1 MNNNQKKYFHIDS
14 GTSTDQI
21 FALFDIVQSG
31 NKNKFDE
38 LINDSD
44 TDFIA
49 PEKIKL
55 TGNPYNVSVVI
66 PEVIVYVVAEGS
78 THTKEIETH
87 KKRNKL

>member
-1 MNNNQKKYFHIDS
+1 M
-14 GTSTDQI
+14 
-21 FALFDIVQSG
+21 QSD

-49 PEKIKL
+49 PEKVKL

-66 PEVIVYVVAEGS
+66 PEVIVYVVAKGS
-78 THTKEIETH
+78 TQIQEIETN
-87 KKRNKL
+87 KKRSKL